1 MSNKILTYREVL
13 MDQFNQPVDLDPTT
27 VDSITYVGRKGA
39 VVMFSYDP
47 AQIQPQE
54 NLPEHEQRVWDLD
67 DPVQLAE
74 MKEFVA
80 GVDEIKRKIADIQAG
95 INKKDM
101 FTILKGIIDK
111 DKDVLAFI
119 RAIDTAKDDWLK
131 SIGLPGV
138 SILD

>member
-13 MDQFNQPVDLDPTT
+13 MDQFNQPVDLDPTV
-27 VDSITYVGRKGA
+27 VDAITYVGRKGA
-39 VVMFSYDP
+39 TVMFSYDP
-47 AQIQPQE
+47 AQIEPQE

-80 GVDEIKRKIADIQAG
+80 GVDEIKRKISDIQAG

>member
-13 MDQFNQPVDLDPTT
+13 MDQFNQPVDLDPT
-27 VDSITYVGRKGA
+27 VLDSITYVGRNGA
-39 VVMFSYDP
+39 LVMFSYDP

-80 GVDEIKRKIADIQAG
+80 GVDEIKRKIADIESG
-95 INKKDM
+95 INKMNTFKI
-101 FTILKGIIDK
+101 FKGIIDK